1 MLTSEA
7 IISNPNPA
15 APKAE
20 AAAADVAAAIMPP
33 PAPGMMLVAPVPVG
47 VPTVGVPVIKSA
59 GSAVAKTP
67 DPKPAA
73 NHIPEAVG
81 PARPKLR
88 HYGIL
93 ASFVLAVL
101 VPMLMACFY
110 LFAIAKDQYTSTI
123 SFSVRSEDIGGT
135 LGLLGGL
142 SSLSGASSTD
152 TDILYQFI
160 QSQELVQ
167 RINDKINLR
176 AIYSKPDYD
185 PVYAFDETGSIEDLV
200 GYWQGM
206 VKIFYDRGTGLIE
219 LRVHA
224 FDPKD
229 AQRIA
234 QEIYEQSSAM
244 INHLSAIGRDD
255 STRYAKEDM
264 NRAIG
269 EVKAARTA
277 LTEFRSRNQIVD
289 PTADV
294 QGQMGLLNTLQ
305 QQLTAAM
312 VELNLLRANDK
323 PGTDPRILEMERRIK
338 VIQAMIEQERD
349 KFGAGIGGDQV
360 SGDQVGETD
369 GDSKYS
375 ALLGQYEA
383 LNVDRE
389 FAEKSYL
396 ATRASYDTALA
407 KAQRQSRY
415 LAAHVRPTLAETPRY
430 PERIQ
435 SALLLLGL
443 LLAGWG
449 IVMLV
454 YYSVRDRR

>member
-20 AAAADVAAAIMPP
+20 AAASDLAAAIMPP
-33 PAPGMMLVAPVPVG
+33 PAPGIMLVAPVPVV
-47 VPTVGVPVIKSA
+47 VPATPAIKSA
-59 GSAVAKTP
+59 GRAVAENP
-67 DPKPAA
+67 DQDPAA
-73 NHIPEAVG
+73 NQIPEAVG
-81 PARPKLR
+81 PARPRLR

-93 ASFVLAVL
+93 ASFLLAVL
-101 VPMLMACFY
+101 VPMVVACFY

-167 RINDKINLR
+167 RIDAKINLR

-185 PVYAFDETGSIEDLV
+185 PVYAFDKTGSIEDLV

-289 PTADV
+289 PSADV

-312 VELNLLRANDK
+312 VEMNLLRANDK

-349 KFGAGIGGDQV
+349 KFGTGIGGDQV
-360 SGDQVGETD
+360 SGDQVGEAE

-383 LNVDRE
+383 LNIDRE

-435 SALLLLGL
+435 SSLLLLGL

-454 YYSVRDRR
+454 YYSIRDRR

>member
-1 MLTSEA
+1 VTANGPALFEPIAVEACKQPAMALLCPDALSREKITCIQKCKVAITSALDAMFTSEA
-7 IISNPNPA
+7 IISKPNST
-15 APKAE
+15 APKVQT
-20 AAAADVAAAIMPP
+20 AAADPAGAIMPP
-33 PAPGMMLVAPVPVG
+33 PAPSMMLVAPAPV
-47 VPTVGVPVIKSA
+47 VAPLVAPAAKPA
-59 GSAVAKTP
+59 GSPVTENTQKA
-67 DPKPAA
+67 AA
-73 NHIPEAVG
+73 NYIPEAVG
-81 PARPKLR
+81 PARPRLR

-101 VPMLMACFY
+101 LPMLLACFY

-167 RINDKINLR
+167 RIDDKIDLR
-176 AIYSKPDYD
+176 AIYSKPDFD
-185 PVYAFDETGSIEDLV
+185 PIYAFDATGSIEDLV

-234 QEIYEQSSAM
+234 QEIYEESSAM

-264 NRAIG
+264 VRAIG

-289 PTADV
+289 PSADV
-294 QGQMGLLNTLQ
+294 QGQMGLLNTL
-305 QQLTAAM
+305 
-312 VELNLLRANDK
+312 
-323 PGTDPRILEMERRIK
+323 
-338 VIQAMIEQERD
+338 
-349 KFGAGIGGDQV
+349 
-360 SGDQVGETD
+360 
-369 GDSKYS
+369 
-375 ALLGQYEA
+375 
-383 LNVDRE
+383 
-389 FAEKSYL
+389 
-396 ATRASYDTALA
+396 
-407 KAQRQSRY
+407 
-415 LAAHVRPTLAETPRY
+415 H
-430 PERIQ
+430 
-435 SALLLLGL
+435 
-443 LLAGWG
+443 
-449 IVMLV
+449 
-454 YYSVRDRR
+454 

>member
-20 AAAADVAAAIMPP
+20 AAASDLAAAIMPP
-33 PAPGMMLVAPVPVG
+33 PAPGIMLVAPVPVMI
-47 VPTVGVPVIKSA
+47 PAIKSA
-59 GSAVAKTP
+59 GSAVAKNP
-67 DPKPAA
+67 GKPPAE

-81 PARPKLR
+81 PARLRLR

-101 VPMLMACFY
+101 VPMLVACFY
-110 LFAIAKDQYTSTI
+110 LFAVAKDQYTSTI

-167 RINDKINLR
+167 RIDAKINLR

-200 GYWQGM
+200 GYWQSM

-234 QEIYEQSSAM
+234 QEIYEESSAM

-264 NRAIG
+264 TRAIG

-323 PGTDPRILEMERRIK
+323 PGTDPRILEMERRIT
-338 VIQAMIEQERD
+338 VIQAMIEQERG
-349 KFGAGIGGDQV
+349 KFGTGVGGDQGDGDQV
-360 SGDQVGETD
+360 NGDQVGEAE